1 MKTERIFWGIILVFV
16 GTIFLLE
23 NFDVIDFSWGY
34 VWRFWP
40 ILLIITGVN
49 ILFSRYNN
57 KTGAIIIGI
66 VTIIGL
72 GLMTYK
78 GLERNPYGSEERWF
92 DDSSTEN
99 LSSESTYT
107 EDYEDRFTHAKLDI
121 SGGANYF
128 ESHQAT
134 ERLFEAH
141 LSETKNNYVLK
152 KTDAD
157 SLVNLS
163 FKSGGAKGFR
173 FEEESFGKVKM
184 MLSPLPIWDIHLKMG
199 AGEANFDFKDF
210 KVKKIDLKGGAAEFN
225 LTLGDL
231 MDTVNVNAETGIAA
245 VKIKIPENVGCV
257 IKNSSGLSSK
267 HFEGFTEKGKGSYE
281 TPNFNTS
288 AKKIYIV
295 LKGGLSD
302 LQVTRYD

>member
-40 ILLIITGVN
+40 ILLIITGIN

-78 GLERNPYGSEERWF
+78 GLERNPYNSEERWI
-92 DDSSTEN
+92 DDSTEN
-99 LSSESTYT
+99 LLNESTYT
-107 EDYEDRFTHAKLDI
+107 EEYEEQFKYAKLDI
-121 SGGANYF
+121 SGGASHF
-128 ESHQAT
+128 EIHQAA
-134 ERLFEAH
+134 EKLFEAH
-141 LSETKNNYVLK
+141 LSETKNNYILK
-152 KTDAD
+152 KTNAD
-157 SLVNLS
+157 SVVNLS

-173 FEEESFGKVKM
+173 FEEEGFGKVKM
-184 MLSPLPIWDIHLKMG
+184 MLNTLPIWDVHLKMG
-199 AGEANFDFKDF
+199 AGKANFDFKDF
-210 KVKKIDLKGGAAEFN
+210 KVKNIDLKGGAAEFN

-231 MDTVNVNAETGIAA
+231 VDTVNVKAETGIAA
-245 VKIKIPENVGCV
+245 VNIKIPENVGCM

-267 HFEGFTEKGKGSYE
+267 HFEGFTEIGKGNYE

-288 AKKIYIV
+288 TKKIFIA

-302 LQVTRYD
+302 LQVTRYH